1 MQKSFSNKPN
11 NLSQPEKPRW
21 WFRFLVLGVLALPIL
36 VWNGR
41 REQQPPP
48 EKNPFGHLPQLAMAG
63 GDPYI
68 RALMRTISASE
79 SNAKNPYVL
88 LYGGDHVHNLNR
100 HPNVCRQIASGPN
113 QKKCSTA
120 AGRYQFLTST
130 WLEKARKYHPHPH
143 GSTGLSTYSFEPK
156 YQDKVTY
163 KWLKDHRTW
172 GTDIAFLLR
181 QGRVDEVLQMLSG
194 TWTSLG
200 YGIEDNWVTPYLAK
214 IYQQVLAEELTRVQ
228 SLGDRHH

>member
-1 MQKSFSNKPN
+1 MQKSFTHKPN
-11 NLSQPEKPRW
+11 NFRQPKKSGW
-21 WFRFLVLGVLALPIL
+21 WLRFLILGVLALPIL

-41 REQQPPP
+41 REQQSSF
-48 EKNPFGHLPQLAMAG
+48 EKNPFGYLPQLAMSG
-63 GDPYI
+63 GDPYV

-88 LYGGDHVHNLNR
+88 LYGGDHFHNFNR
-100 HPNVCRQIASGPN
+100 HPNVCVKIARGPN
-113 QKKCSTA
+113 RRKCSTA
-120 AGRYQFLTST
+120 AGRYQFLAST

-143 GSTGLSTYSFEPK
+143 GSTGLSIYSFEPK

-163 KWLKDHRTW
+163 KWLKDRRIW
-172 GTDIAFLLR
+172 DTDIAFLLR
-181 QGRVDEVLQMLSG
+181 QGRVDEVLKMLSG

-214 IYQQVLAEELTRVQ
+214 IYQQVLAEELSRVQ
-228 SLGDRHH
+228 RSGDRDR

>member
-172 GTDIAFLLR
+172 GTDIPFLLR

>member
-11 NLSQPEKPRW
+11 NLRQPEKSKW
-21 WFRFLVLGVLALPIL
+21 WLRFLVLGMLALPIF
-36 VWNGR
+36 VWKGR
-41 REQQPPP
+41 REQQSPP
-48 EKNPFGHLPQLAMAG
+48 EKTTFGYLPQLAMSG

-88 LYGGDHVHNLNR
+88 LYGGDHIHNLNR
-100 HPNVCRQIASGPN
+100 HPNVCVKIASGPN
-113 QKKCSTA
+113 KRKCSTA

-143 GSTGLSTYSFEPK
+143 GFTGLGIYSFEPK

-163 KWLKDHRTW
+163 KWLKDHRAW
-172 GTDIAFLLR
+172 GTDIPFLLK

-214 IYQQVLAEELTRVQ
+214 IYQQVLAEELARVQ
-228 SLGDRHH
+228 SSGDRHH